1 MLLRQTNF
9 ALRSHYAEQDE
20 NTSLSGEVDLKLFSC
35 FVYKQPVT
43 PVFQTVATNTQPHL
57 FRMR

>member
-1 MLLRQTNF
+1 MLLKQTNF
-9 ALRSHYAEQDE
+9 ALQSHYAEQDE
-20 NTSLSGEVDLKLFSC
+20 NTSLSGDVDLKLFSC